1 MCRKGQFAI
10 LNWVLSVTSLKEWDL
25 RRYLKRERESAGD
38 NLSNEGAV
46 RAKAVQGR
54 WMQSARRRVG
64 GDKQEMGPQP
74 MGPHKPFQGPLLLL

>member
-1 MCRKGQFAI
+1 MCRKGKFAI
-10 LNWVLSVTSLKEWDL
+10 SNWVLSVASLREGDL
-25 RRYLKRERESAGD
+25 RRYLKRESEGD

-46 RAKAVQGR
+46 RAKALQGR

-74 MGPHKPFQGPLLLL
+74 MGPHRPFQGPLLLL